1 MNRSLNKFG
10 FVIKNMYLIRMYIFM
25 NLKILNDNII
35 FFLNSVLTKGK
46 EFFFNIFMS
55 YMYMYV
61 HAGIFCKCKLNDLN
75 IYESLADLIA
85 T

>member
-55 YMYMYV
+55 YLTCTCMYMPEFF
-61 HAGIFCKCKLNDLN
+61 ANAN
-75 IYESLADLIA
+75 
-85 T
+85 

>member
-46 EFFFNIFMS
+46 EFFFFIFMS
-55 YMYMYV
+55 YTYMYV

-75 IYESLADLIA
+75 IYESLADLKA